1 MQQTDRFKLFS
12 EDEPR
17 IGVIVCTGPS
27 LTLEQLDKVK
37 HLKRF
42 GANRTFEFDLDVI
55 AGCNWQFWHHY
66 WDQIKD
72 CRCHK
77 WATLDYEKVNHFPG
91 LNYIQAKFMN
101 GLSRDKSYIAHHHST
116 GPQLLNI
123 AYHYGCEVM
132 LLLGWDMR
140 YEGKVDRYTY
150 DKRHYFGEDALTEK
164 HWPINVAHDGT
175 MDGFIKPVLTIN
187 PADYGIEIINCTPNS
202 ALTHFPMMDLDEAL
216 EKYAPTSRS
225 QI

>member
-1 MQQTDRFKLFS
+1 MARPGPARRGAAWQGRQGGAGHGIYKAGMPGVARHGMAGPGQAGMNQDSFKLF
-12 EDEPR
+12 EKHEHR
-17 IGVIVCTGPS
+17 VGVIVCTGPS
-27 LTLEQLDKVK
+27 LTTEQLDKVK

-101 GLSRDKSYIAHHHST
+101 GLSRDKS
-116 GPQLLNI
+116 
-123 AYHYGCEVM
+123 
-132 LLLGWDMR
+132 
-140 YEGKVDRYTY
+140 
-150 DKRHYFGEDALTEK
+150 
-164 HWPINVAHDGT
+164 
-175 MDGFIKPVLTIN
+175 
-187 PADYGIEIINCTPNS
+187 
-202 ALTHFPMMDLDEAL
+202 
-216 EKYAPTSRS
+216 
-225 QI
+225 

>member
-17 IGVIVCTGPS
+17 VGVIVCTGPS
-27 LTLEQLDKVK
+27 LTQGQLDKVK

-72 CRCHK
+72 YRCHK
-77 WATLDYEKVNHFPG
+77 WATLDYEKVKHFPG
-91 LNYIQAKFMN
+91 LNYIQAKFMD
-101 GLSRDKSYIAHHHST
+101 GLSRDKSCIAHHHST

-123 AYHYGCEVM
+123 AYHYGCKVM
-132 LLLGWDMR
+132 LLIGWDMR
-140 YEGKVDRYTY
+140 YPGKVDRYTY
-150 DKRHYFGEDALTEK
+150 NGKRHYFGEDELTK
-164 HWPINVAHDGT
+164 NHWPINVSGDGT
-175 MDGFIKPVLTIN
+175 MNGFIKPVLTIN
-187 PADYGIEIINCTPNS
+187 PEDYGIEIINCTPDS
-202 ALTHFPMMDLDEAL
+202 ALTHFPSMSLDDAL
-216 EKYAPTSRS
+216 ERYSV
-225 QI
+225 